1 MWDCWRG
8 GGQIPLILAL
18 HTLVGLPASDF
29 ESCQDVQL
37 VLSGPI
43 PTRAGKLGRAYLEDQ
58 CAACGWR
65 LGLFSRLGCLKWLGI
80 FPSPS
85 LDRQFHVG
93 FSP

>member
-43 PTRAGKLGRAYLEDQ
+43 PTRAGKLGRAYLED
-58 CAACGWR
+58 
-65 LGLFSRLGCLKWLGI
+65 
-80 FPSPS
+80 
-85 LDRQFHVG
+85 
-93 FSP
+93 